1 MFSYFTSTDDELL
14 EHVRVS
20 SAAKIS
26 VAKKYHESKGNL
38 EIVAKIERARKVLKQ
53 HRLMAQMLKLS
64 SETEGFMDE

>member
-1 MFSYFTSTDDELL
+1 MFSYFTSTEEELL

-38 EIVAKIERARKVLKQ
+38 EIVAKIERARKELKKQRLVLK
-53 HRLMAQMLKLS
+53 LK
-64 SETEGFMDE
+64 EMDGE